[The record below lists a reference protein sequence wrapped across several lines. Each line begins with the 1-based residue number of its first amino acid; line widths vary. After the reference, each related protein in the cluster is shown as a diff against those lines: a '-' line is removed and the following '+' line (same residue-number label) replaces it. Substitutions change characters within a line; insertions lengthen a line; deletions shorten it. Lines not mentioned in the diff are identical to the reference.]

1 MEMGSLFAFIG
12 IGAGVYCLSSF
23 IMMVTKH
30 KVDSTIILPKDAQFK
45 KCKDIDAYVKE
56 MTLPLLVLTLVLLF
70 AGVCEIVN
78 AYYMPLG
85 IIIFIVNVIEIV
97 TLLGY
102 AYVAKKINRKYYGI

>member
-1 MEMGSLFAFIG
+1 METGSLFAFIG

-30 KVDSTIILPKDAQFK
+30 KVDSTIILPKGAEFK
-45 KCKDIDAYVKE
+45 KCKDIDGYVKE
-56 MTLPLLVLTLVLLF
+56 MSLPLLILTIVLLLS
-70 AGVCEIVN
+70 GVCEIIN

-85 IIIFIVNVIEIV
+85 IIIFIMNMIVIVALI
-97 TLLGY
+97 LY